1 MILPRMPRA
10 PKVIRQVLPGEIQER
25 TPPGQF
31 VTEKFP
37 VLTVGAMPR
46 IDLKVWRFQVFGLVE
61 REFELTWDE
70 FVALPETTVT
80 ADFHCVT
87 QWSRLDNTWQGVAF
101 DEVMKLIRPLAEA
114 RYVMAHCYGGY
125 TANLPLST
133 LMDSDV
139 LFAYGHDG
147 APLHPDHGG
156 PLRLVVPKRYGW
168 KSAKWVRGLEFLA
181 ENRPGFWEV
190 RGYHMRGDPW
200 MEERFT
206 LG

>member
-1 MILPRMPRA
+1 MRGWGRGGTA
-10 PKVIRQVLPGEIQER
+10 
-25 TPPGQF
+25 
-31 VTEKFP
+31 
-37 VLTVGAMPR
+37 VGKSLDNIIVPLDGSA
-46 IDLKVWRFQVFGLVE
+46 FAE
-61 REFELTWDE
+61 H
-70 FVALPETTVT
+70 ALPHACELARACGAQLILVRSTHDT
-80 ADFHCVT
+80 DYFRSHT

-101 DEVMKLIRPLAEA
+101 EEVMKLVRPLAEA

-147 APLHPDHGG
+147 EPLHPDHGG

-181 ENRPGFWEV
+181 EDRPGFWEV

>member
-10 PKVIRQVLPGEIQER
+10 PKVIRQALPGDIQER

-37 VLTVGAMPR
+37 VLTVGGTPR
-46 IDLKVWRFQVFGLVE
+46 IDLQAWRFQVFGLVE
-61 REFELTWDE
+61 REFELTWDQ

-101 DEVMKLIRPLAEA
+101 EEVMKLVRPLAQA
-114 RYVMAHCYGGY
+114 SHVMAHCYGGY

-147 APLHPDHGG
+147 EPLHPDHGG

-168 KSAKWVRGLEFLA
+168 KSAKWVRGLEFL
-181 ENRPGFWEV
+181 EHDQPGFWEV

>member
-46 IDLKVWRFQVFGLVE
+46 IDLKAWRFQVFGLVE

-70 FVALPETTVT
+70 FAALPETTVT

-101 DEVMKLIRPLAEA
+101 EEVMKVVQPLAQA
-114 RYVMAHCYGGY
+114 RFVMMHCYGGY

-147 APLHPDHGG
+147 EPLHPDHGG

-168 KSAKWVRGLEFLA
+168 KSAKWVRGLEFL
-181 ENRPGFWEV
+181 EDDQPGFWEV

-200 MEERFT
+200 REERFF